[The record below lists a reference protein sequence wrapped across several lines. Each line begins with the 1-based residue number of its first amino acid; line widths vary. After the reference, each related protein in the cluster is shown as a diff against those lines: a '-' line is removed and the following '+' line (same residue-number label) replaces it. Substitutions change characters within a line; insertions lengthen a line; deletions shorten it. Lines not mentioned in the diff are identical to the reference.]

1 MNVPRQELKA
11 LMERRNRALN
21 AFNRWESEH
30 PRRDLG
36 SEQIFASLGTLYA
49 LLPPD
54 ARHREEDPE
63 RKGVQIMHQMLRHL
77 K

>member
-1 MNVPRQELKA
+1 MNIPRQELKI
-11 LMERRNRALN
+11 LIERRSRALN

-49 LLPPD
+49 MLPPD
-54 ARHREEDPE
+54 ARRRKEDPE
-63 RKGVQIMHQMLRHL
+63 RKGVQIMHQMLRCL

>member
-1 MNVPRQELKA
+1 MNVPRQKLKA
-11 LMERRNRALN
+11 LIERRNRALN

-30 PRRDLG
+30 PRKDPG
-36 SEQIFASLGTLYA
+36 SERIFASLGTLYA

-54 ARHREEDPE
+54 ARRREEDPE
-63 RKGVQIMHQMLRHL
+63 RRGIQTMHQMLRCL

>member
-11 LMERRNRALN
+11 LIERRNRALN
-21 AFNRWESEH
+21 AFNQWESKH
-30 PRRDLG
+30 PRKDPG

-54 ARHREEDPE
+54 ARRREEDPE
-63 RKGVQIMHQMLRHL
+63 RRGIQIMHQMLRCL